1 MKFFNHFFFREALT
15 LISKSKNAFITE
27 KDMLPL
33 PERLNPRYISFPEEK
48 LNFSSARKL
57 MLSIIKVSS
66 KELTPAYSWYLLSCL
81 FSLSTPWLI
90 NLFISRINAGVDAH
104 NLWETLGL
112 GALLGFCGMAT
123 GLTLQHYFFHALG
136 AYQVCNSILNKRIFN
151 HSLKLTLRARQ
162 DNQIGDVV
170 NHMSSD
176 SEALADFTFVFGD
189 LSSNVIMIIGIVIML
204 FVYLGASALAALL
217 VLALLAPLTK
227 YIAKKFSKLD
237 EDMMAFRDQRVTLMT
252 QVLNAIRVVK
262 YFAWERSVEKDVMQI
277 RDRELMSRKRLA
289 RSEVLSGMAYMA
301 VSTVVLFVA
310 LATHAYRGEKLDAA
324 LIFTC
329 VSLFSLLE
337 GPFGELSHLL
347 SRMTNGYVGAGRII
361 NFLNQETLPNVQTQ
375 QNVESAVGLE
385 LNGVNAHYSL
395 ESSPVL
401 KNISVA
407 IRPGESVAIV
417 GGVGSGKSSLL
428 LTILGELKISSG
440 SVTFGNDHSPIRP
453 QFAYLPQEAYIVN
466 ASLLENI
473 LFGETF
479 NGGRVKK
486 ALHTACLEK
495 DLKNWSSGLRTE
507 IGEKGVNLSGGQKQ
521 RVGLARAFMQNPQA
535 VLLDDPLSAVDGAT
549 EDLLCERLLF
559 GEWKNITRVVA
570 THRLEHL
577 KRFDR
582 ILFLENGVITAN
594 GKFEELLLH
603 SKQFNEFYAEH
614 AKSRGEDQS
623 EVAEAVPAE
632 IITAD
637 LTYEQ
642 VHLHNPSNPLAQAVE
657 EEVTRI
663 TEDEDR
669 EVGAVKKSIY
679 GDYLLSLGG
688 KNPRLKFF
696 ILTILTLGAVAV
708 ALSPLLQKWWLSYFS
723 SHTNEW
729 QPLKGVAV
737 YGVIGILV
745 LLFSLLNSLFWL
757 DRGMKAGKAMHDDM
771 LKSVLKAP
779 VRFFDSTPVGRIIQR
794 FSRDVE
800 SVDIYLQWSFVSVVN
815 SLLQVGVSLFLI
827 LGLMPLMIIVI
838 VPVMTLYY
846 FIQNNYR
853 RPAREAKRFD
863 SIARSPR
870 YAHFKETLQGLVVIR
885 SYNKE
890 QWFVESFFQKLEE
903 SHRMFYNHYMLN
915 RWFSS
920 RIPIVGGI
928 ISMTTSMGVAL
939 SAYHGYMN
947 AGTAGLVTLYS
958 LSFWAYLNWGVRVF
972 ADIESRMT
980 SIERL
985 KFFASLPSEQDV
997 VGNVHKQIPDSW
1009 PEHGEIVVDDVHVRY
1024 APHLPLVLK
1033 GVSCKIEAGQKV
1045 GIMGRTGSG
1054 KSTFFQTLFRFIEL
1068 DQGAIFIDGIDIASV
1083 PLNRLRRSMAIIP
1096 QDPTLFMGTIRSNL
1110 DRYSEYT
1117 DAEIIACLKQAEMW
1131 SYISSLPEGLQT
1143 KLTEGGTNLSQGQR
1157 QLLCMARALLIKAKI
1172 IVMDEATASVDV
1184 QTDALLQK
1192 VIRHE
1197 LHGVTL
1203 VIIAHRLGTIK
1214 DCDQIIE
1221 IQDGKANLF
1230 NLA

>member
-1 MKFFNHFFFREALT
+1 
-15 LISKSKNAFITE
+15 
-27 KDMLPL
+27 
-33 PERLNPRYISFPEEK
+33 
-48 LNFSSARKL
+48 
-57 MLSIIKVSS
+57 
-66 KELTPAYSWYLLSCL
+66 
-81 FSLSTPWLI
+81 
-90 NLFISRINAGVDAH
+90 
-104 NLWETLGL
+104 
-112 GALLGFCGMAT
+112 MAT
-123 GLTLQHYFFHALG
+123 GLTLQHYFYHALG
-136 AYQVCNSILNKRIFN
+136 AYQVCNSMLNKRIFN

-189 LSSNVIMIIGIVIML
+189 LASNIIMIIGIVIML
-204 FVYLGASALAALL
+204 FIYLGPSALAALL

-262 YFAWERSVEKDVMQI
+262 YFAWEKSVEKDVMQI
-277 RDRELMSRKRLA
+277 RDRELLSRKRLA

-301 VSTVVLFVA
+301 VSTIVLFVA

-347 SRMTNGYVGAGRII
+347 SRLTNGFVGAGRII
-361 NFLNQETLPNVQTQ
+361 NFLNQEILREGQTS
-375 QNVESAVGLE
+375 ERREKPISLE
-385 LNGVNAHYSL
+385 LRNVNAHYSS
-395 ESSPVL
+395 EGPAAL
-401 KNISVA
+401 KNISFKVNS
-407 IRPGESVAIV
+407 GESVAIV

-428 LTILGELKISSG
+428 LTILGELELSSG
-440 SVTFGNDHSPIRP
+440 SMTFGDEQSTLRP

-466 ASLLENI
+466 ASLIENI

-479 NGGRVKK
+479 NGARVKK

-521 RVGLARAFMQNPQA
+521 RVGLARAFMQNPEA

-549 EDLLCERLLF
+549 EDLLCERLIF
-559 GEWKNITRVVA
+559 GEWKNITRIVA

-594 GKFEELLLH
+594 GKFEDLLLQ
-603 SKQFNEFYAEH
+603 SKNFNEFYAEH
-614 AKSRGEDQS
+614 AKSRGEDHS
-623 EVAEAVPAE
+623 EVSETVSAEVL
-632 IITAD
+632 TAD
-637 LTYEQ
+637 LTYDQ
-642 VHLHNPSNPLAQAVE
+642 VHLPHPME

-688 KNPRLKFF
+688 KNPRLKVL
-696 ILTILTLGAVAV
+696 ILSLLTFGAIAV
-708 ALSPLLQKWWLSYFS
+708 ALSPLLQKWWLAYFS
-723 SHTNEW
+723 SHTNDW
-729 QPLKGVAV
+729 RPLEGVGI
-737 YGVIGILV
+737 YGIIGLFVLV
-745 LLFSLLNSLFWL
+745 FSLINSLFWL

-827 LGLMPLMIIVI
+827 LGLMPLMIVVI

-846 FIQNNYR
+846 IIQNNYR

-939 SAYHGYMN
+939 SAYYGYMN

-997 VGNVHKQIPDSW
+997 VGNVQKQIPDSW
-1009 PEHGEIVVDDVHVRY
+1009 PERGEILVDDVHVRY

-1033 GVSCKIEAGQKV
+1033 GISCKIEAGQKI

-1068 DQGAIFIDGIDIASV
+1068 DKGAIFIDGIDIASV

-1096 QDPTLFMGTIRSNL
+1096 QDPTLFMGSIRSNL

-1117 DAEIIACLKQAEMW
+1117 DAEIIASLKQAEMW
-1131 SYISSLPEGLQT
+1131 NYVSSLPEGLQT

-1203 VIIAHRLGTIK
+1203 IIIAHRLGTIK

-1230 NLA
+1230 NLT